1 MSAATH
7 PHFDVELSATALG
20 PNLPQRIGRLLWA
33 PMLVMGLMAFPIGLA
48 VAVVRAGAV
57 ADGGDP
63 ALAAALGQLGPAAMF
78 LGFAAVF
85 AAISFAI
92 ARILGEM
99 RFGGGR
105 IQEAAGRTVH
115 TLRMPLTGYAFLGA
129 MAMGMMLILGGVVG
143 HLVVGAGILGGNATL
158 LAQGESWGIW
168 LEAVRRMGV
177 VVYLVAIALGLG
189 TIVTVLR
196 FQATRVRELAVEPRR

>member
-7 PHFDVELSATALG
+7 PQFDVELSAAALG

-57 ADGGDP
+57 ADG
-63 ALAAALGQLGPAAMF
+63 QLGPAAMF
-78 LGFAAVF
+78 IGFAAVF

-99 RFGGGR
+99 RLGGGR

-158 LAQGESWGIW
+158 LAQEESWGIW

-177 VVYLVAIALGLG
+177 VAYLVAIALGLG

-196 FQATRVRELAVEPRR
+196 FQATRVRELAVEPIR